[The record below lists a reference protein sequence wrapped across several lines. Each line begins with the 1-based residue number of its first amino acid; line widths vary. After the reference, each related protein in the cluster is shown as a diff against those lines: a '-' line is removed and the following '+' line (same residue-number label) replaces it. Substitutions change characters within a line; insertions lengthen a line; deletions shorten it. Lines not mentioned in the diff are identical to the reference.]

1 MTTKSVYYG
10 YTLRTPNSPYS
21 QWALSQLPIPVSAMF
36 TSDSTESVVENDVIP
51 ITGVSFNQV
60 GGKINSDGTFSL
72 PSGLYKIKFI
82 TLVNA
87 AAVDPVSISLKVGT
101 TTVLQSVAAG
111 STEGVTIQGET
122 LINCSGCNVSW
133 SLVNTTAGPVTP
145 ESMGLYTAQVII
157 ERLL

>member
-21 QWALSQLPIPVSAMF
+21 QWALSQIPIPVSAMF
-36 TSDSTESVVENDVIP
+36 TSDSVESVVENDVIP

-87 AAVDPVSISLKVGT
+87 ASVDPVSISLKVGT